1 MKLAGRSVRPHEGL
15 VVAADVVAM
24 GCMVGQQPLVGQA
37 MVYMVEQQLL
47 VVRAM
52 GQQLWVVLA
61 MGQQLVRGQA
71 MVCMVGQQ
79 PWVVMAMVCFMRQL
93 AMV

>member
-1 MKLAGRSVRPHEGL
+1 
-15 VVAADVVAM
+15 
-24 GCMVGQQPLVGQA
+24 
-37 MVYMVEQQLL
+37 MVYRVEQQLL

-71 MVCMVGQQ
+71 MVCLVGQQ
-79 PWVVMAMVCFMRQL
+79 LWVVMAMVCFMRQL
-93 AMV
+93 AMVCMWSCVW